1 MNKKIAMIIA
11 ALSLISLGSFA
22 QKKQKVK
29 LTKADQDF
37 LKTAADGIYAKF
49 ETSKGTIYAFLEH
62 QKTPLT
68 VSNFVGLAEGTNTN
82 TAKPAGTP
90 YFDGLI
96 FHRLI
101 PGFMIQGGCPL
112 KNGSGDPG
120 YSFGD
125 ELDASGDLAKN
136 GYKRG
141 VLAMANRGPNT
152 NGSQFFMM
160 HKDYNLPFSYAIFGH
175 IVQGIEVV
183 DSIANLPRNPS
194 DRPLDESKATINKVT
209 ILRKGKEAEAFD
221 AKKTFETEL
230 AGYAAK
236 QAERDAAAKAKA
248 EIEAQAKAKADEA
261 ALVELSRGF
270 QKTASGLMYK
280 IEAPGA
286 GEKPTA
292 SNTVKVHYEGKFLDG
307 KVFDSSIQRG
317 QPIEFPLSGV
327 IKGWTEG
334 MQLVARGGKIQLLI
348 PPALGYG
355 EQGYPGAIPPNSWL
369 QFYVELIDF
378 K

>member
-1 MNKKIAMIIA
+1 MKKIGMIIA
-11 ALSLISLGSFA
+11 ALSILSLGAFA

-29 LTKADQDF
+29 LTKADQEF
-37 LKTAADGIYAKF
+37 LKAQPDGIYAKF
-49 ETSKGTIYAFLEH
+49 ETAKGNIYAVLENK
-62 QKTPLT
+62 KTPLT
-68 VSNFVGLAEGTNTN
+68 VSNFVGLAEGTNSN
-82 TAKPAGTP
+82 TAKPLGTP

-125 ELDASGDLAKN
+125 ELDAAGDLAAN

-152 NGSQFFMM
+152 NGSQFFIM

-175 IVQGIEVV
+175 VVQGIEVV

-194 DRPLDESKATINKVT
+194 DRPINEANATINKIV
-209 ILRKGKEAEAFD
+209 ILRKGKEAEAWD

-230 AGYAAK
+230 AEYSKK
-236 QAERDAAAKAKA
+236 QAEREAIAKAK
-248 EIEAQAKAKADEA
+248 EEEANAAREKADQA
-261 ALVELSRGF
+261 ALTELSRDF
-270 QKTASGLMYK
+270 EKTASGLLYK

-286 GEKPTA
+286 GEKPNA

-317 QPIEFPLSGV
+317 QPIEFGLGQV

-334 MQLVARGGKIQLLI
+334 LQLIARGGKLKLLI
-348 PPALGYG
+348 PPDLGYG
-355 EQGYPGAIPPNSWL
+355 KNGYPGAIPPNSWL